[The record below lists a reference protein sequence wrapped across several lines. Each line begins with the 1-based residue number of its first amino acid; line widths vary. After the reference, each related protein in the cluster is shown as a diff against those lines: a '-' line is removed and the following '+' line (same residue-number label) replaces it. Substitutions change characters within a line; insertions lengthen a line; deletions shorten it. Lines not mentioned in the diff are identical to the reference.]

1 MTNKRVSREISTRLF
16 EDMDDG
22 ILDPRL
28 LAEACLRWMSEDEV
42 REMAEDQGL
51 LPEDWD
57 EEEESEEEDEEE
69 STDEE

>member
-1 MTNKRVSREISTRLF
+1 MKNKRVSREITTRLF
-16 EDMDDG
+16 EDMDDD

-42 REMAEDQGL
+42 RAMAEDQGL

-57 EEEESEEEDEEE
+57 DEEEESEEEEAETDDE
-69 STDEE
+69 